1 MVSRFTSVRVRT
13 TTAAIAVVAAALV
26 VGSMVLV
33 LLLRASLL
41 DGLEASAE
49 QRASSIAE
57 ELEDGRTPT
66 GVEDAD
72 VEPEDDPE
80 EEPED
85 EVWQVIGPNGQV
97 KVSSQPLVEVLPVDN
112 VASFALSGAEST
124 YLVETEDAEDGSVI
138 AVAVSREE
146 VDDSVGA
153 LVPLL
158 LIGLPVL
165 LLVVG
170 GTTWLMTGRALA
182 PVDRIRAEVDGIT
195 SDRLERRVP
204 EPGSRDEVQRL
215 AETMNRML
223 ERLQHA
229 RERQQQFVADASHEL
244 RSPLASIRQTAEVAR
259 AHPGA
264 LGEGELSE
272 AVLEESARME
282 RLVGQLLM
290 LTRVDESALVAMPR
304 DVDVDDLALTEGTR
318 VRRSG
323 LRVDTHAVAPGR
335 VRGDPNALAQV
346 ARNLVD
352 NAVRHAEDQIALT
365 VRERHGT
372 IELVVEDDGFGVAPD
387 DRERVFERFVRLD
400 EARGRDAGGSGLG
413 LAIVAEIVRAHGGT
427 VTVSDG
433 RLGGAAFTVVL
444 PAG

>member
-1 MVSRFTSVRVRT
+1 VVSRFTSVRVRT
-13 TTAAIAVVAAALV
+13 TTAAVAVVAAALV
-26 VGSMVLV
+26 LGSVVLV

-66 GVEDAD
+66 GVEDTD

-85 EVWQVIGPNGQV
+85 EVWQVIGPDGQV
-97 KVSSQPLVEVLPVDN
+97 KVSSQLLVEVLPVDN
-112 VASFALSGAEST
+112 VASFALSGAESA

-290 LTRVDESALVAMPR
+290 LTRVDEGALVATPR

-323 LRVDTHAVAPGR
+323 LRVDTQAVAPGR

-365 VRERHGT
+365 VRERDRT
-372 IELVVEDDGFGVAPD
+372 VELVVEDDGHGVAPD
-387 DRERVFERFVRLD
+387 DRERIFERFVRLD

>member
-1 MVSRFTSVRVRT
+1 VVSRFTSVRVRT
-13 TTAAIAVVAAALV
+13 TTAAVAVVAAALV
-26 VGSMVLV
+26 LGSVVLV

-49 QRASSIAE
+49 QRASVISE

-66 GVEDAD
+66 GVEDTD

-85 EVWQVIGPNGQV
+85 EVWQVIGPDGQV

-112 VASFALSGAEST
+112 VASFPLSGAESA

-290 LTRVDESALVAMPR
+290 LTRVDEGALVATPR

-323 LRVDTHAVAPGR
+323 LRVDTQAVAPGR

-365 VRERHGT
+365 VRERART
-372 IELVVEDDGFGVAPD
+372 VELVVEDDGHGVAPD
-387 DRERVFERFVRLD
+387 DRERIFERFVRLD

>member
-1 MVSRFTSVRVRT
+1 MASRLTSVRVRT
-13 TTAAIAVVAAALV
+13 TTAAVAVVAVALV
-26 VGSMVLV
+26 LGGMALV
-33 LLLRASLL
+33 TLLRSSLL
-41 DGLEASAE
+41 DGLETSAE
-49 QRASSIAE
+49 QRASVIADE
-57 ELEDGRTPT
+57 VDDGRTPT
-66 GVEDAD
+66 GVEDPD
-72 VEPEDDPE
+72 T
-80 EEPED
+80 EPED
-85 EVWQVIGPNGQV
+85 EVWQVLGPDGQV
-97 KVSSQPLVEVLPVDN
+97 RFSSQPLVEALPVED
-112 VASFALSGAEST
+112 VESFALSGAESA
-124 YLVETEDAEDGSVI
+124 YLVETDDTEDGSVI
-138 AVAVSREE
+138 AVALSREE

-158 LIGLPVL
+158 VLGLPLL

-170 GTTWLMTGRALA
+170 GTTWLMAGRALA
-182 PVDRIRAEVDGIT
+182 PVERIRAEVDGIT
-195 SDRLERRVP
+195 SDSLERRVP
-204 EPGSRDEVQRL
+204 EPDSRDEVQRL

-223 ERLQHA
+223 GRLQHA

-264 LGEGELSE
+264 LGEGELGE

-282 RLVGQLLM
+282 RLVGQLLT
-290 LTRVDESALVAMPR
+290 LTRADEGALVATPR
-304 DVDVDDLALTEGTR
+304 DVDVDDLALTEGAR

-335 VRGDPNALAQV
+335 VRGDPSALGQV

-352 NAVRHAEDQIALT
+352 NAVRHAEDQIALA

-372 IELVVEDDGFGVAPD
+372 VELVVEDDGRGVAPE

-427 VTVSDG
+427 VTVRDG

-444 PAG
+444 PAS

>member
-13 TTAAIAVVAAALV
+13 TTAAVAVVAAALV
-26 VGSMVLV
+26 LGSVILV
-33 LLLRASLL
+33 LLLRSSLL

-66 GVEDAD
+66 GVEDTD

-80 EEPED
+80 D
-85 EVWQVIGPNGQV
+85 EVWQVLGPDGQV

-112 VASFALSGAEST
+112 VASFALSGAESA

-182 PVDRIRAEVDGIT
+182 PVDWIRAEVDGIT

-229 RERQQQFVADASHEL
+229 RGRQQQFVADASHEL

-290 LTRVDESALVAMPR
+290 LTRVDEGALVATPR

-323 LRVDTHAVAPGR
+323 LRVDTQAVAPGR

-365 VRERHGT
+365 VRERDGT